1 VSGLDIEGSALT
13 EVLARAMHATWCEDA
28 AQHLWSA
35 DEWAA
40 AEGLAAAV
48 RDHLASVLGDAGVWE
63 RVAAN
68 LRAVGFWATHSDRW
82 NDADW
87 QAELWAT
94 LAKSALEP
102 VREAL
107 GGEGS

>member
-1 VSGLDIEGSALT
+1 MSGLDIEGSALT

-48 RDHLASVLGDAGVWE
+48 RDHLAS
-63 RVAAN
+63 AN